1 MVKPGAAPN
10 GRVYRFGPM
19 SPESENPKPRRAARL
34 RAVAWTAIALVF
46 AAAIGATGVYY
57 RRGSADDAF
66 YAQWGVDRL
75 HLPYSAT
82 DDARR
87 DIADAKARAAANGK
101 MVMVT
106 FGANW
111 CPDCLTLH
119 KDLEDPVTR
128 DYANRKF
135 EIVNVDVGEFDK
147 NAEVARD
154 LGVAPVNGI
163 PLAVFFSSDG
173 RPICDTRRG
182 ELEPARHYTSSE
194 ILDFL
199 KEVADHRR
207 VVNPDQRQ

>member
-1 MVKPGAAPN
+1 MIPG
-10 GRVYRFGPM
+10 
-19 SPESENPKPRRAARL
+19 SENSKPRRVAGV
-34 RAVAWTAIALVF
+34 RAVVGTAVALLF
-46 AAAIGATGVYY
+46 AAAIGAVAVI

-66 YAQWGVDRL
+66 YAQWGVDRA
-75 HLPYSAT
+75 HLPYNAT
-82 DDARR
+82 ADARR

-119 KDLEDPVTR
+119 KDLEDPATR
-128 DYANRKF
+128 EYANAKF
-135 EIVNVDVGEFDK
+135 ERVNVDVGELDK
-147 NAEVARD
+147 NAAVARE

-173 RPICDTRRG
+173 RLICDTRRG
-182 ELEPARHYTSSE
+182 ELEPSRHYTSSE

>member
-1 MVKPGAAPN
+1 MN
-10 GRVYRFGPM
+10 GRVYLASLMLPG
-19 SPESENPKPRRAARL
+19 SENLEPRRAARM
-34 RAVAWTAIALVF
+34 RTVVWTAVALLSI
-46 AAAIGATGVYY
+46 AAIGATVVI
-57 RRGSADDAF
+57 RRGSTDDAF
-66 YAQWGVDRL
+66 YSQWGVDRA

-82 DDARR
+82 ADARR

-128 DYANRKF
+128 EYAKAKF
-135 EIVNVDVGEFDK
+135 EMVNVDVGEFDK
-147 NAEVARD
+147 NAAVARE

>member
-1 MVKPGAAPN
+1 M
-10 GRVYRFGPM
+10 
-19 SPESENPKPRRAARL
+19 RAI
-34 RAVAWTAIALVF
+34 AWTAAALLLV
-46 AAAIGATGVYY
+46 AAAGATAVDY

-66 YAQWGVDRL
+66 YAQWGVDRA
-75 HLPYSAT
+75 HLPYSPAA
-82 DDARR
+82 DARR
-87 DIADAKARAAANGK
+87 EIADAKARAASNGK

-128 DYANRKF
+128 EYAERKF
-135 EIVNVDVGEFDK
+135 EMVNVDVGEFDK
-147 NAEVARD
+147 NADVARE

-182 ELEPARHYTSSE
+182 ELEPSRHYTSSE

>member
-1 MVKPGAAPN
+1 MRSYAA
-10 GRVYRFGPM
+10 M
-19 SPESENPKPRRAARL
+19 SDATDNRSSARPAQAPPATPRRRGAIVWI
-34 RAVAWTAIALVF
+34 AVGLVV
-46 AAAIGATGVYY
+46 AAIGATVVY

-66 YAQWGVDRL
+66 YAQWGVDRA

-82 DDARR
+82 ADARR

-119 KDLEDPVTR
+119 KDLEDPATR
-128 DYANRKF
+128 EYANAKF
-135 EIVNVDVGEFDK
+135 ERVNVDVGELDK
-147 NAEVARD
+147 NAAVARE

-182 ELEPARHYTSSE
+182 ELEPSRHYTSSE

>member
-1 MVKPGAAPN
+1 MTPQPD
-10 GRVYRFGPM
+10 R
-19 SPESENPKPRRAARL
+19 EKPRL
-34 RAVAWTAIALVF
+34 SVSMRAVAWTAIALLF
-46 AAAIGATGVYY
+46 AAAIGATAVY

-66 YAQWGVDRL
+66 YAQWGVDRA

-82 DDARR
+82 ADARR

-128 DYANRKF
+128 DYANKKF

-147 NAEVARD
+147 NADVARE
-154 LGVAPVNGI
+154 LGVAVNGI

-182 ELEPARHYTSSE
+182 ELEPSRHYTSSE

-199 KEVADHRR
+199 KEVAVHRR

>member
-1 MVKPGAAPN
+1 MVKAGPAPS
-10 GRVYRFGPM
+10 GRVYLSGPM
-19 SPESENPKPRRAARL
+19 IPGSENRKPRRVAGM
-34 RAVAWTAIALVF
+34 RAVVWTAVALLSV
-46 AAAIGATGVYY
+46 AAIGATVVI
-57 RRGSADDAF
+57 RRGTADDAF
-66 YAQWGVDRL
+66 YAQWGVDRG

-82 DDARR
+82 ADARR

-128 DYANRKF
+128 EYANAKF
-135 EIVNVDVGEFDK
+135 EMVNVDVGEFDK
-147 NAEVARD
+147 NAAVARE

-182 ELEPARHYTSSE
+182 ELQPSRHYTSSE

>member
-1 MVKPGAAPN
+1 MIPQ
-10 GRVYRFGPM
+10 
-19 SPESENPKPRRAARL
+19 SDSQKPRRAASM
-34 RAVAWTAIALVF
+34 RAVAWTAAALLL
-46 AAAIGATGVYY
+46 AAAVGATAVYY

-66 YAQWGVDRL
+66 YAQWGVDRA
-75 HLPYSAT
+75 HLPYSAAA
-82 DDARR
+82 DARR

-128 DYANRKF
+128 EYAQKKF
-135 EIVNVDVGEFDK
+135 EMVNVDVGEFDK
-147 NAEVARD
+147 NKDVAHD
-154 LGVAPVNGI
+154 LGVAVNGI

-173 RPICDTRRG
+173 RPMCDTRGG
-182 ELEPARHYTSSE
+182 ELEPSRHYTSRE

-207 VVNPDQRQ
+207 VVSPDQRQ

>member
-1 MVKPGAAPN
+1 
-10 GRVYRFGPM
+10 M
-19 SPESENPKPRRAARL
+19 SPGSQNQKPRRAVSMRV
-34 RAVAWTAIALVF
+34 VAWTALALLAVT
-46 AAAIGATGVYY
+46 AIGATAFY

-66 YAQWGVDRL
+66 YAQWGVDRA

-82 DDARR
+82 ADARR
-87 DIADAKARAAANGK
+87 EIADAKARAAANGK

-119 KDLEDPVTR
+119 KDLQDPVTR
-128 DYANRKF
+128 EYAQRKF
-135 EIVNVDVGEFDK
+135 EMVNVDVGEFDK
-147 NAEVARD
+147 NAAVVRE

-163 PLAVFFSSDG
+163 PLAVFFASDG

-182 ELEPARHYTSSE
+182 ELEPSRHYSSRE

-199 KEVADHRR
+199 KEVVDHRR

>member
-1 MVKPGAAPN
+1 MVKAGPAPSGRGYRSGLMIPG
-10 GRVYRFGPM
+10 
-19 SPESENPKPRRAARL
+19 SENREPRRAAGK
-34 RAVAWTAIALVF
+34 RAVVWTAVVLL
-46 AAAIGATGVYY
+46 AAAALGATMVH
-57 RRGSADDAF
+57 RHGSAEDAF
-66 YAQWGVDRL
+66 YSRWGVDRA
-75 HLPYSAT
+75 HLPYSAGA
-82 DDARR
+82 DARR

-128 DYANRKF
+128 EYANAKF
-135 EIVNVDVGEFDK
+135 EMVNVDVGEFDK
-147 NAEVARD
+147 NAAVARE

-199 KEVADHRR
+199 REVADHRR

>member
-1 MVKPGAAPN
+1 MVKSDACRTAA
-10 GRVYRFGPM
+10 VYRFGLMIPQ
-19 SPESENPKPRRAARL
+19 SDSQKPRRAASM
-34 RAVAWTAIALVF
+34 RAVAWTAAALLLV
-46 AAAIGATGVYY
+46 AAIGATAVYY

-66 YAQWGVDRL
+66 YAQWGVDRAN
-75 HLPYSAT
+75 LPYSPTA
-82 DDARR
+82 DARR
-87 DIADAKARAAANGK
+87 EVADAKARAAANGK

-128 DYANRKF
+128 EYASKKF
-135 EIVNVDVGEFDK
+135 EMVNVDVGEFDK
-147 NAEVARD
+147 NADVARE

>member
-1 MVKPGAAPN
+1 M
-10 GRVYRFGPM
+10 YRFAPM
-19 SPESENPKPRRAARL
+19 TPGSEHPAPRRAVSL
-34 RAVAWTAIALVF
+34 RAIAWTAAALVF
-46 AAAIGATGVYY
+46 AAIGATALY

-66 YAQWGVDRL
+66 YAQWGVDRS

-82 DDARR
+82 ADARR
-87 DIADAKARAAANGK
+87 EIADAKARAAANGK
-101 MVMVT
+101 MVMIT

-128 DYANRKF
+128 EYAHKKF
-135 EIVNVDVGEFDK
+135 EMVNVDVGEFDK
-147 NAEVARD
+147 NADVARE
-154 LGVAPVNGI
+154 LGVGRVNGI

-182 ELEPARHYTSSE
+182 ELEPSRHYTSSE

>member
-1 MVKPGAAPN
+1 MTLGPASEKPRHAARTRAFVWTAVALLSAAALGAAA
-10 GRVYRFGPM
+10 VYR
-19 SPESENPKPRRAARL
+19 RH
-34 RAVAWTAIALVF
+34 
-46 AAAIGATGVYY
+46 
-57 RRGSADDAF
+57 GSADDAF
-66 YAQWGVDRL
+66 YAQWGVDRA

-82 DDARR
+82 ADARR
-87 DIADAKARAAANGK
+87 DIADAKARAAAEGK

-128 DYANRKF
+128 KYANEKF
-135 EIVNVDVGEFDK
+135 ELVNVDVGEFDK
-147 NAEVARD
+147 NADVASE

-163 PLAVFFSSDG
+163 PFAVFFSSDG

-182 ELEPARHYTSSE
+182 ELEPSRHYSSSE

-199 KEVADHRR
+199 KQVADHRR

>member
-1 MVKPGAAPN
+1 LN
-10 GRVYRFGPM
+10 GRVYLASLMLPG
-19 SPESENPKPRRAARL
+19 SENLEPRRAARM
-34 RAVAWTAIALVF
+34 RTVVWTAVALLSI
-46 AAAIGATGVYY
+46 AAIGATVVI
-57 RRGSADDAF
+57 RRGSTDDAF
-66 YAQWGVDRL
+66 YSQWGVDRA

-82 DDARR
+82 ADARR

-128 DYANRKF
+128 EYAKAKF
-135 EIVNVDVGEFDK
+135 EMVNVDVGEFDK
-147 NAEVARD
+147 NAAVARE

>member
-1 MVKPGAAPN
+1 MTPE
-10 GRVYRFGPM
+10 
-19 SPESENPKPRRAARL
+19 PESQNPRRAARL
-34 RAVAWTAIALVF
+34 RAVVWTAVALLFV
-46 AAAIGATGVYY
+46 AAIGATVVY

-66 YAQWGVDRL
+66 YAQWGVDRG
-75 HLPYSAT
+75 HLPYSASA
-82 DDARR
+82 DARR
-87 DIADAKARAAANGK
+87 DIANGK

-128 DYANRKF
+128 EYANAKF
-135 EIVNVDVGEFDK
+135 EVVNVDVGEFDK
-147 NAEVARD
+147 NAAVAAE

-182 ELEPARHYTSSE
+182 ELEPSRHYTSSE

-199 KEVADHRR
+199 KEVAEHRR

>member
-1 MVKPGAAPN
+1 MIPP
-10 GRVYRFGPM
+10 
-19 SPESENPKPRRAARL
+19 SDNPKPRRAASMRV
-34 RAVAWTAIALVF
+34 VAWTAAALLIAG
-46 AAAIGATGVYY
+46 AIGATAVH

-66 YAQWGVDRL
+66 YAQWGVDRA

-82 DDARR
+82 ADARR
-87 DIADAKARAAANGK
+87 DIADAKARAAADGK

-128 DYANRKF
+128 EYASKKF
-135 EIVNVDVGEFDK
+135 EMVNVDVGEFDK
-147 NAEVARD
+147 NADVARE

-182 ELEPARHYTSSE
+182 ELEPSRHYTSSE

>member
-1 MVKPGAAPN
+1 MIPQ
-10 GRVYRFGPM
+10 
-19 SPESENPKPRRAARL
+19 SDSQKPRRAASM
-34 RAVAWTAIALVF
+34 RAIAWTAAALLLV
-46 AAAIGATGVYY
+46 AAAGATAVYY

-66 YAQWGVDRL
+66 YAQWGVDRA
-75 HLPYSAT
+75 HLPYSPAA
-82 DDARR
+82 DARR
-87 DIADAKARAAANGK
+87 EIADAKARAASNGK

-128 DYANRKF
+128 EYAERKF
-135 EIVNVDVGEFDK
+135 EMVNVDVGEFDK
-147 NAEVARD
+147 NADVARE

-182 ELEPARHYTSSE
+182 ELEPSRHYTSSE

>member
-1 MVKPGAAPN
+1 MTPQSD
-10 GRVYRFGPM
+10 R
-19 SPESENPKPRRAARL
+19 EKPRRAASM
-34 RAVAWTAIALVF
+34 RAVAWTAIALLF
-46 AAAIGATGVYY
+46 AAAIGATVVY

-66 YAQWGVDRL
+66 YAQWGVDRA
-75 HLPYSAT
+75 HLPYTPTA
-82 DDARR
+82 DAHR

-119 KDLEDPVTR
+119 KDLEDPVAR
-128 DYANRKF
+128 EYADKKF
-135 EIVNVDVGEFDK
+135 ERVNVDVGEFDK
-147 NAEVARD
+147 NADVARE

-182 ELEPARHYTSSE
+182 ELEPSRHYTSSE

-199 KEVADHRR
+199 KEVVDHRR